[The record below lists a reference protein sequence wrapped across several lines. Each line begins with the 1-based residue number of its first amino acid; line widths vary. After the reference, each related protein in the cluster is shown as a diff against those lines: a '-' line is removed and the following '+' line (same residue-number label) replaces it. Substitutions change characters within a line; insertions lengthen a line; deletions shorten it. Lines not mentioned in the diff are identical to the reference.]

1 MRARCFVVGSLGLAM
16 LLVAAACTSFG
27 ADDASAA
34 EAGPETSQGDARAA
48 ACAIPTPAPPITT
61 CSDCAATPLFTTEKA
76 QLAIVAGTTIYS
88 VRAGELRAN
97 PNIETGTFTHLDEGP
112 AINGDPTAMAVDD
125 AYVYVSTTK
134 GHVRVPRAGGVVAP
148 LPLFHPDPSV
158 ARPVLV
164 GTTFFYELQPER
176 VVRSPK
182 AGDPDAGTEVTV
194 TPTSALAVDGDV
206 AYWIGTSS
214 ASEQVIQGPFPDLTG
229 HGTVSSKVLG
239 FVVKDQLA
247 YVAEP
252 STTGIG
258 SVISRID
265 LGDSA
270 RARLTDEPGKVES
283 FHVSGHRLYWIAL
296 RLPADGSRVFASV
309 DLCGGPTTLHAKEL
323 MPLRSTVSFDASYA
337 YAAGAAAEAIYR
349 MKK

>member
-1 MRARCFVVGSLGLAM
+1 MRARCFVVGSLGVAM
-16 LLVAAACTSFG
+16 LVVAAACTSFG
-27 ADDASAA
+27 ADDAPAPDAS
-34 EAGPETSQGDARAA
+34 GPETSQGDARAP
-48 ACAIPTPAPPITT
+48 ACTIPSPAPPITS

-97 PNIETGTFTHLDEGP
+97 PNIETGAFTHLDEGP
-112 AINGDPTAMAVDD
+112 QIKGTPTAMAVDD
-125 AYVYVSTTK
+125 KYVYVSTTE
-134 GHVRVPRAGGVVAP
+134 GHVRVPRAGGVVTP
-148 LPLFHPDPSV
+148 LPLFHQDPV

-164 GTTFFYELQPER
+164 GTTFFYELQPQR

-182 AGDPDAGTEVTV
+182 AGDPDAGTELTV
-194 TPTSALAVDGDV
+194 TPTAALAVDGDV

-214 ASEQVIQGPFPDLTG
+214 ASEQVIQGAFPDLTG
-229 HGTVSSKVLG
+229 HGAVNAKVLG

-252 STTGIG
+252 STAGIG

-270 RARLTDEPGKVES
+270 RARLTDEPGKIES
-283 FHVSGHRLYWIAL
+283 FHVSGHRLYWVAL
-296 RLPADGSRVFASV
+296 RLPSDGSRVFASI

-323 MPLRSTVSFDASYA
+323 LPLRSTVSFDASYA